1 MLRWR
6 LEQHANIFLN
16 VIILNVMSAPA
27 RARHPVHGG
36 VLRCPWRVC
45 FRSETPKTHFTSNN
59 EKRLSIYSV
68 YRLREVLHNFQ
79 HIFRGHKNSCA
90 APCASLQVPRGH
102 SYPTHYLPRVAGR
115 FGFRPFLAVLTGVSP
130 HQKKKSRKIHFR
142 KAESESNVIH

>member
-1 MLRWR
+1 
-6 LEQHANIFLN
+6 
-16 VIILNVMSAPA
+16 MSASA
-27 RARHPVHGG
+27 RARRPVHGG
-36 VLRCPWRVC
+36 VLRCPWRIL

-130 HQKKKSRKIHFR
+130 HQKKR
-142 KAESESNVIH
+142 AEKYIFGKLRTRATLFTRVVGAATHGL